1 VTGVDVAWGPAGAEW
16 LAGRSDVVVVCDIL
30 SFSTTVSVAVDRGV
44 IVYPHPAPHSAEGD
58 GGAGRR
64 ARDLG
69 AVLAGPRGSDVSL
82 SPLSMLGLTA
92 GTSVV
97 LSSPNGAMC
106 CLTAARGGAT
116 VVAGCLRNAPAVAEW
131 VDRHGGRV
139 GVLAAG
145 ERWGD
150 GSLRPAYEDWVG
162 AGAIIAALPATW
174 SLSPEAEAASGAA
187 QRRRPLQEVMS
198 GVELIERG
206 FADDVVLAEAYG
218 VDDVVPVFRDGA
230 FSAAR

>member
-162 AGAIIAALPATW
+162 AGAIP
-174 SLSPEAEAASGAA
+174 
-187 QRRRPLQEVMS
+187 
-198 GVELIERG
+198 
-206 FADDVVLAEAYG
+206 
-218 VDDVVPVFRDGA
+218 
-230 FSAAR
+230 